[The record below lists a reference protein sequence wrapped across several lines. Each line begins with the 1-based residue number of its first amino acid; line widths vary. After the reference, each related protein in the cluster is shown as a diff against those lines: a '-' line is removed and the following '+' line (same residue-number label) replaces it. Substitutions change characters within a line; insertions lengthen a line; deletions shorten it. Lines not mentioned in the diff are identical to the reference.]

1 MKIYFIV
8 NRSRFSATHT
18 ALKRNVV
25 LITTITQ
32 SLPIEKIQSK
42 NPNVQIR
49 HDLMMYEKKGILLFQ

>member
-32 SLPIEKIQSK
+32 SLPIEKSQSK

-49 HDLMMYEKKGILLFQ
+49 HDDV